1 MSMTIKKRLNKSVK
15 DDFFLSQRGQVFRYV
30 IDDVERSLIEKAL
43 ELSDGNQISAAQILG
58 INRNTIRSKIR
69 RFNIHLLKFKK

>member
-1 MSMTIKKRLNKSVK
+1 MKMTTKKSYSRRVK

-30 IDDVERSLIEKAL
+30 LDDVERSLIQKAL
-43 ELSDGNQISAAQILG
+43 ELSDGNQILAAQILG

-69 RFNIHLLKFKK
+69 RLNIHLLKFKK